1 MRLDKFLQV
10 GLGHNTRTS
19 VNGQLH
25 VADLL
30 VDICHELNDEVHKL
44 VLEHAL
50 GVEVG
55 DQETDVITL
64 GKKISL

>member
-1 MRLDKFLQV
+1 MLLDKFLQV
-10 GLGHNTRTS
+10 GLSHNTRTS